1 MVHLYSLNVYPPK
14 AQPSDIAPLDEEF
27 HFLDLRSQRPI
38 RAKFWTFSGPIL
50 DFSRLLVIICEKK
63 NGKTGLLLLI
73 YLGFKSHKIKY

>member
-27 HFLDLRSQRPI
+27 HFLDLRSQQPI

-50 DFSRLLVIICEKK
+50 DFFQTFSHYLGEK

-73 YLGFKSHKIKY
+73 YLGFKSHKINY